1 MPQLPT
7 FRVLLRG
14 EGVGR
19 DGEWLGFFT
28 ARQVRAPSATAAESE
43 AAVAVSANWPDE
55 AGDALSDVRIVLPVE
70 TRKVRIAWWKRP
82 RGGFTFFNKDEEAET
97 AAQRIERRAAGFTGH
112 EQRPLPTYKRGAST

>member
-28 ARQVRAPSATAAESE
+28 ARQVLATSATAAESE
-43 AAVAVSANWPDE
+43 AVAAVAANWPDE
-55 AGDALSDVRIVLPVE
+55 AGDALSEVRIVLPVE
-70 TRKVRIAWWKRP
+70 TTKVRIAWWKRP
-82 RGGFTFFNKDEEAET
+82 RGGFTFFNNDEEAET
-97 AAQRIERRAAGFTGH
+97 TAQRIERRAAGFTGH
-112 EQRPLPTYKRGAST
+112 EPRPHPTHKRRASA